1 MLNDKDRTWIE
12 CHFTKLHE
20 KIEKLQVDVATLKV
34 KAGIFGIIGGAIPVL
49 ITVIIYICV
58 RN

>member
-34 KAGIFGIIGGAIPVL
+34 KSGFWGVIGGTIPVL
-49 ITVIIYICV
+49 IIIVIYICV
-58 RN
+58 RT

>member
-34 KAGIFGIIGGAIPVL
+34 KAGVFGVIGGAIPVL
-49 ITVIIYICV
+49 ITVIIYIFV
-58 RN
+58 RG

>member
-49 ITVIIYICV
+49 ITVIIYIFV
-58 RN
+58 RK

>member
-12 CHFTKLHE
+12 NHFNKLHE

-34 KAGIFGIIGGAIPVL
+34 KAGFFGVIGGVATVLTTIAIYFFVKG
-49 ITVIIYICV
+49 
-58 RN
+58 

>member
-49 ITVIIYICV
+49 ITVVIYIFV
-58 RN
+58 RK

>member
-1 MLNDKDRTWIE
+1 MLNDKDRTWVE

-34 KAGIFGIIGGAIPVL
+34 KAGVFGVIGGAIPVL
-49 ITVIIYICV
+49 ITVIIYIFV
-58 RN
+58 RK